1 MDAWQRTS
9 VLCKKGNS
17 FSICGVKD
25 WKARA
30 SWMLGIYCQLSCIL
44 LVSRK
49 SYLCFHSTVG
59 NLGVV
64 SVCKV
69 HQLNGSWKQTRLST
83 FIRKSW
89 LMSSYVLSSVSWFLG
104 FPNDSYIFLK
114 PRAWGNNY
122 IPTWWVLIY
131 CQVITSCLECCGLLL
146 EDTCSG
152 AGDIARLVE
161 CLPSVYRAL
170 SMILA
175 PQR

>member
-1 MDAWQRTS
+1 MSVETRKRVCLSLELELQVVVSCSVDAWLRTS
-9 VLCKKGNS
+9 VLCKKANS

-69 HQLNGSWKQTRLST
+69 HQPNGSWKQTRLYLYKKIMT
-83 FIRKSW
+83 QEYIHAFIS
-89 LMSSYVLSSVSWFLG
+89 LMVSWCPKWHF
-104 FPNDSYIFLK
+104 SYIFLK

-122 IPTWWVLIY
+122 IPTWW
-131 CQVITSCLECCGLLL
+131 CLF
-146 EDTCSG
+146 T
-152 AGDIARLVE
+152 VKW
-161 CLPSVYRAL
+161 
-170 SMILA
+170 
-175 PQR
+175 